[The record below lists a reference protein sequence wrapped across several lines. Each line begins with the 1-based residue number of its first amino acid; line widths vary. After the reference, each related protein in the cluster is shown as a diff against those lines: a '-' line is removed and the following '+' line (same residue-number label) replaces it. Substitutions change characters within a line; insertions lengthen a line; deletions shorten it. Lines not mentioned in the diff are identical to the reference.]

1 MRFSAACR
9 QRVTAEGFAPPL
21 AGASC
26 SSGMWSLF
34 KSSWLAS
41 LTMPRDK
48 ALPDDASTF
57 HMWAVRKSLETF
69 RSGRDLHTFAC
80 LCGQSRA
87 YRLVRR
93 RGRVAEGGGLLNRE
107 KQALKSR
114 EIPRYLNHL
123 LHPSP

>member
-1 MRFSAACR
+1 MRVSAACR
-9 QRVTAEGFAPPL
+9 QRGTAEGFAPPL

-57 HMWAVRKSLETF
+57 HLWAVRKSLETF

-87 YRLVRR
+87 DRLGRR
-93 RGRVAEGGGLLNRE
+93 PGPAGEGGAWARPR
-107 KQALKSR
+107 KQAL
-114 EIPRYLNHL
+114 ETPRHDRLV
-123 LHPSP
+123 